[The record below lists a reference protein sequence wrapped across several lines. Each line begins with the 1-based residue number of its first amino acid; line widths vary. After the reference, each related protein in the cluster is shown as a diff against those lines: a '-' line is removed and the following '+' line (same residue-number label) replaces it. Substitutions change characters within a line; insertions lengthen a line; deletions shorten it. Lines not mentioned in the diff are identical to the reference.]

1 MISKE
6 INNISSSEW
15 IVMRVIWSLNDP
27 TTNEI
32 IKAVNNKKDWSES
45 TIKTLLSRLVKK
57 NLLSTNKVSRQFI
70 YHPELKESEA
80 MDSNALNLFNNMC
93 AMKNGQVLAN
103 IISNT
108 EISQNDLTEIQKII
122 DHKMDTAPKKVE
134 CDCINDEQCVHHN

>member
-1 MISKE
+1 MIAKE

-15 IVMRVIWSLNDP
+15 VVMRVVWSLEYP

-45 TIKTLLSRLVKK
+45 TVKTLLSRLVKK
-57 NLLSTNKVSRQFI
+57 NLLSTEKVSRQFV
-70 YHPELKESEA
+70 YHSEVKESEA

-93 AMKNGQVLAN
+93 AMKNGQVISN

-108 EISQNDLTEIQKII
+108 EISKSDLEAIKELVESKINS
-122 DHKMDTAPKKVE
+122 APEMVK
-134 CDCINDEQCVHHN
+134 CDCIDSDNCSHH